1 MKNSSVENVIL
12 RNLSAVD
19 NEVIAVLKKETGYN
33 SASKAILKGIHAY
46 YRLIVLYKKKC
57 SEMDQLKKDMEKI
70 QQTPQMIDAMERMKS
85 FINEQY

>member
-33 SASKAILKGIHAY
+33 SASKAILK
-46 YRLIVLYKKKC
+46 VLYKKKC